1 AQGTGAVEASGERA
15 ENSRSESQAK
25 FTLRTNGSL
34 GRMAPELLL
43 FFANALQSPGWA
55 GRASNCWE
63 LEQNRRNSMPRET
76 QVHLVASAN
85 VTREPTMASSSLTQT
100 RPEAVGISG
109 QGKAVIA

>member
-1 AQGTGAVEASGERA
+1 
-15 ENSRSESQAK
+15 
-25 FTLRTNGSL
+25 
-34 GRMAPELLL
+34 
-43 FFANALQSPGWA
+43 
-55 GRASNCWE
+55 
-63 LEQNRRNSMPRET
+63 MPRET